1 MNRNIEEITKEVIDL
16 PNSERLKLVKTL
28 LILDAQSSES
38 NADSLW
44 QQEIANRVLAVES
57 GNAIGLDF
65 KDSIRNIRNRL
76 SQ

>member
-28 LILDAQSSES
+28 LILDTQSSEN

-44 QQEIANRVLAVES
+44 QEEITNRVLAVES

-65 KDSIRNIRNRL
+65 KNSIRNIKNRL